1 MKNFA
6 FKTAWYEII
15 KDCTIEVKGQ
25 VFSAVMEYVMYGTLP
40 ELTGEAEIIFAFI
53 RYDIDERTDR
63 REKRHEKNLTKQ
75 KEAATESEA
84 AKSSKIHANE
94 KRNTTY
100 PLNEKPYKGNNS
112 ASKHAQRTELVKN
125 LQPAHLAPPL

>member
-15 KDCTIEVKGQ
+15 KDCSIEIKGQ

-53 RYDIDERTDR
+53 KYDIDERADR
-63 REKRHEKNLTKQ
+63 REKRNEKKLQTQ
-75 KEAATESEA
+75 KEAATESDA
-84 AKSSKIHANE
+84 AKPEAFSPNDLRDTAYS
-94 KRNTTY
+94 RND
-100 PLNEKPYKGNNS
+100 PSYKGKNR

-125 LQPAHLAPPL
+125 LQPAHLTPPL

>member
-15 KDCTIEVKGQ
+15 KDCTVEVKGQ

-53 RYDIDERTDR
+53 KFDIDERADR

-75 KEAATESEA
+75 KEAATDPEA
-84 AKSSKIHANE
+84 AKPSEMSANE
-94 KRNTTY
+94 KRTTTY
-100 PLNEKPYKGNNS
+100 LPNEKPYKGNNR
-112 ASKHAQRTELVKN
+112 ASKHAQRTELIKN
-125 LQPAHLAPPL
+125 FQPAHLTPPL

>member
-15 KDCTIEVKGQ
+15 KECTIEVKGQ

-40 ELTGEAEIIFAFI
+40 ELTGEAEIILAFI
-53 RYDIDERTDR
+53 KYDIDERADR
-63 REKRHEKNLTKQ
+63 REKRHEKNLSKQ
-75 KEAATESEA
+75 KAAATETEA
-84 AKSSKIHANE
+84 AKPNEMSANE

-100 PLNEKPYKGNNS
+100 TINDKPHKGNKR